1 MSNVSKYRV
10 DIFDNVGQH
19 HKINFNDYELAKGHA
34 EGVKRDMPDSKVF
47 ILESVVD
54 LKYDVL
60 EEIDSGDDN
69 LSINRKIENASE
81 RISKQEPVE
90 TKEISR

>member
-1 MSNVSKYRV
+1 MSKYRV
-10 DIFDNVGQH
+10 DIFDDSGQH
-19 HKINFNDYELAKGHA
+19 HKVTFGDYDTARAHA
-34 EGVKRDMPDSKVF
+34 EGVKKDMPSSKVF
-47 ILESVVD
+47 ILENVVD

-60 EEIDSGDDN
+60 EEIDSGNDK

-81 RISKQEPVE
+81 RIIKQDPVE